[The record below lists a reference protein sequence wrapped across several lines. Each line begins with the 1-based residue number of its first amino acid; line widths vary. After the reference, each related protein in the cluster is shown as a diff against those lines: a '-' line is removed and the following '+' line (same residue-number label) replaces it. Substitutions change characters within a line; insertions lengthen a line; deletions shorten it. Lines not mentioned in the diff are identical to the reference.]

1 MDSETMDKFMEQ
13 VAILGRRLMEI
24 QKALSDVAWA
34 YDGMVLQYAQTRQKE
49 EQAKAEKKVPEK
61 KENK

>member
-1 MDSETMDKFMEQ
+1 MDSEMMDKYMEQ

-49 EQAKAEKKVPEK
+49 EQAEAKKKTPEVKEKK
-61 KENK
+61 

>member
-1 MDSETMDKFMEQ
+1 MDKFMEQ

>member
-1 MDSETMDKFMEQ
+1 MDKYMEQ

-34 YDGMVLQYAQTRQKE
+34 YDGMIIQYAQIRQKE
-49 EQAKAEKKVPEK
+49 EQAKAEKKTPEPKEK
-61 KENK
+61 K